1 MNKPVRITILMDNA
15 PGVPSLL
22 TEHGLSVWLDFG
34 DKRLLWDTGQSEK
47 LFDNAQ
53 RLNVDIS
60 STNAVILS
68 HGHYDHTGGLSKV
81 IQAAPTAKVYLHP
94 KAMEPKYSLKNGVT
108 RSIGM
113 SRDAQLQLLEREVEG
128 GVIFTDRRT
137 TVFDGVMATGPVPRC
152 TSFENT
158 GGHFYGDLACTVVDD
173 LADDQSLFFE
183 SDEGLVVVLG
193 CAHSGVVNI
202 LNAVARW
209 TGRRTIYAVIGGM
222 HLLNADENRINETI
236 EAFKRY
242 DIQIIAPLHCT
253 GADPTQRLKETLGL
267 RYRSLGVGTHLCF

>member
-34 DKRLLWDTGQSEK
+34 DKRLLWDTGQTEK

-60 STNAVILS
+60 SADAVILS

-94 KAMEPKYSLKNGVT
+94 KAVEPKYSLKNSVT

-128 GVIFTDRRT
+128 GVVFVDGRT
-137 TVFDGVMATGPVPRC
+137 EVFKGIVLTGPVPRC

-173 LADDQSLFFE
+173 LADDQNSLFFE
-183 SDEGLVVVLG
+183 SDEKPRRRLG
-193 CAHSGVVNI
+193 CAIPGRQY
-202 LNAVARW
+202 LNAVALDRQ
-209 TGRRTIYAVIGGM
+209 RTIMRSSAG
-222 HLLNADENRINETI
+222 
-236 EAFKRY
+236 
-242 DIQIIAPLHCT
+242 CT
-253 GADPTQRLKETLGL
+253 FLMPMKTA
-267 RYRSLGVGTHLCF
+267 